1 MNKSEKTCFFF
12 EEKYI
17 NLTLADSEEVF
28 IASILTCSF
37 DFLFSV
43 LTCAGNFL
51 IVFAIAK
58 SEDLRS
64 PSFILLGCLAAT
76 DLFVGFVCQPISA
89 ARKIAELRENLTAFC
104 TLKILHF
111 VSGWITSGISL
122 FTLAA
127 VSVDRVLCLILHLRY
142 KAIVTVPRTWIAT
155 SVLWM
160 FSIAFVVVRFW
171 MSNVWDLIV
180 MAVMFL
186 VFLVITTCTIT
197 IFQIVRRHQGQIWVH
212 HVRANIAANTVN
224 VLKCKKSAVTVL
236 YIYGLFLIVYLPFF
250 VVLIIDVFIGYTR
263 TVKIAYYYAVTFIFI
278 NSCLNPFVYCWR
290 IREIRRAVKN
300 ILTRR

>member
-76 DLFVGFVCQPISA
+76 DLFVGFVSQPISA

-104 TLKILHF
+104 TLKILH
-111 VSGWITSGISL
+111 STSGISL

-171 MSNVWDLIV
+171 MSN
-180 MAVMFL
+180 
-186 VFLVITTCTIT
+186 
-197 IFQIVRRHQGQIWVH
+197 
-212 HVRANIAANTVN
+212 
-224 VLKCKKSAVTVL
+224 
-236 YIYGLFLIVYLPFF
+236 
-250 VVLIIDVFIGYTR
+250 
-263 TVKIAYYYAVTFIFI
+263 
-278 NSCLNPFVYCWR
+278 
-290 IREIRRAVKN
+290 
-300 ILTRR
+300 

>member
-28 IASILTCSF
+28 VASILTCSF

-43 LTCAGNFL
+43 LTCAGNLL

-64 PSFILLGCLAAT
+64 PSFILLGSLAAT
-76 DLFVGFVCQPISA
+76 DLFVGFVSQPISA

-104 TLKILHF
+104 RLKMLHF

-127 VSVDRVLCLILHLRY
+127 VSVDGVLCLIFHLRY

-155 SVLWM
+155 SVLWI

-186 VFLVITTCTIT
+186 VFLVITTSTIK
-197 IFQIVRRHQGQIWVH
+197 IFQIVRRHQRQIWVH
-212 HVRANIAANTVN
+212 HVRANTAANTVN

-236 YIYGLFLIVYLPFF
+236 YIYGLFLIVYLPFY

-278 NSCLNPFVYCWR
+278 NCCLNPFVYCWR
-290 IREIRRAVKN
+290 IREIRRKN
-300 ILTRR
+300 ILARR

>member
-1 MNKSEKTCFFF
+1 M
-12 EEKYI
+12 
-17 NLTLADSEEVF
+17 
-28 IASILTCSF
+28 
-37 DFLFSV
+37 

-58 SEDLRS
+58 SEHLRS

-76 DLFVGFVCQPISA
+76 DLFLGFVCQPISV

-104 TLKILHF
+104 TLKMLHF
-111 VSGWITSGISL
+111 VSGWITSGISS

-127 VSVDRVLCLILHLRY
+127 VSADRVLCLILHLRY

-155 SVLWM
+155 SVLWI
-160 FSIAFVVVRFW
+160 FSIAFVVIRFW

-186 VFLVITTCTIT
+186 VFLVITTSTIK
-197 IFQIVRRHQGQIWVH
+197 IFQIVRRHQRQIWVH
-212 HVRANIAANTVN
+212 HARANTAANTAANTVN

-263 TVKIAYYYAVTFIFI
+263 TVKIAYYYAVTFIFTLFETV
-278 NSCLNPFVYCWR
+278 CLLLENQR
-290 IREIRRAVKN
+290 NKMRDK
-300 ILTRR
+300 

>member
-1 MNKSEKTCFFF
+1 MNKSDKTCFFF

-28 IASILTCSF
+28 IAGILTCSF

-89 ARKIAELRENLTAFC
+89 AHKIAELRENLTAFC
-104 TLKILHF
+104 TLKMLHF

-127 VSVDRVLCLILHLRY
+127 VSVDKVLSPGAPLTY
-142 KAIVTVPRTWIAT
+142 
-155 SVLWM
+155 
-160 FSIAFVVVRFW
+160 F
-171 MSNVWDLIV
+171 NDGG
-180 MAVMFL
+180 
-186 VFLVITTCTIT
+186 
-197 IFQIVRRHQGQIWVH
+197 VRRIF
-212 HVRANIAANTVN
+212 
-224 VLKCKKSAVTVL
+224 L
-236 YIYGLFLIVYLPFF
+236 GLTLWPK
-250 VVLIIDVFIGYTR
+250 G
-263 TVKIAYYYAVTFIFI
+263 IF
-278 NSCLNPFVYCWR
+278 WG
-290 IREIRRAVKN
+290 
-300 ILTRR
+300 T